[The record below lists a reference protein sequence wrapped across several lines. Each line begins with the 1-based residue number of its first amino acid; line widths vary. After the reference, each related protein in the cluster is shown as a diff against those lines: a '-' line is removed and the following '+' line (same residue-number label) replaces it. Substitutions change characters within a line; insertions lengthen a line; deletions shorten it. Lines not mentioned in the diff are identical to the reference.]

1 MYYPQKGTGAICG
14 LFGKTRQAWYKQQWA
29 ADKDTLHT
37 SIIIKLVKEIRQQM
51 PRIGTR
57 KLHYMLAEKL
67 ERHGISIGRDKLF
80 DLLSSYGLLVRR
92 RRRKRVYTTDS
103 QHHFKRYPNL
113 IKELTVQRPNHL
125 WVSDITYIGLPDG
138 FCYLSL
144 VTDAYSR
151 KITGFCL
158 HPTLKR
164 DGPVAALQMAIAS
177 LPANL
182 QQPLIHHSDRG
193 IQYCC
198 AQYVALLEN
207 KTMTI
212 SMTENGD
219 PYENAIAERVN
230 GILKNEFEL
239 DRDFN
244 SFDEAANAVDT
255 AISTYNDLRP
265 HASCDY
271 LTPGTAHNKHGV
283 LPLRWAPKKKKEVVM
298 ST

>member
-255 AISTYNDLRP
+255 AITTYNDLRP

-271 LTPGTAHNKHGV
+271 LTPCTAHNKHGV
-283 LPLRWAPKKKKEVVM
+283 LPLRWTPKKKKEVVM

>member
-29 ADKDTLHT
+29 AKDEDLREAV
-37 SIIIKLVKEIRQQM
+37 IIKTVREIRQQM

-193 IQYCC
+193 VQYCC
-198 AQYVALLEN
+198 AEYVALLEN

-230 GILKNEFEL
+230 GILKSEFEL

-255 AISTYNDLRP
+255 AITTYNDLRP

-283 LPLRWAPKKKKEVVM
+283 LPLRWTPKKKKEVVM
-298 ST
+298 SP